1 LTLAA
6 LAAAVAASATPWSA
20 PAALSPC
27 RAAGAPQVVF
37 PSDSPS
43 QGTGTGAVVWSAAA
57 GCVGGEGAR
66 VAGIGTGD
74 VPGASAVVRNA
85 IGRPLAAH
93 GPLLASGAPHGQI
106 VIAGSAPGDRTAGV
120 LIQGAAG
127 GPFTALAP
135 EGTSAA
141 PVAFGRAYL
150 GDVALASASAP
161 APTPTPAPA
170 RASGGRLS
178 ATGGFAVHVER
189 FYAHRFGREVSVPS
203 AGSAPVRE
211 LTLAMDYRSEVL
223 AVWVQGG
230 VIYARL
236 LPNDGAA
243 RPLQRLARVGEAAHV
258 AALLSDDGRAIV
270 AWSERH
276 GEQTRVYIDRSG
288 AGVRFRAAQLLES
301 FSDPDGLGAPAASP
315 SLVRL
320 SSESVMLAWAGAEGG
335 HWVVRTAPVYMGG
348 VGVVGTIAA
357 PGADLLLDCLAA
369 GPAADA
375 LLLWTQPPPSAG
387 APPALEHESIFAAT
401 GFDAGDRRTAFG
413 APQLVAAPAPVDD
426 LSGAFDPDSDRA
438 VAVWQGQGGRI
449 EYSVRGQAG
458 TP

>member
-6 LAAAVAASATPWSA
+6 LAAAVAASATPWST
-20 PAALSPC
+20 PAVLSPC

-43 QGTGTGAVVWSAAA
+43 DATGAGAVVWRAAA
-57 GCVGGEGAR
+57 GCAGGEGAR
-66 VAGIGTGD
+66 VAGVGAGD

-85 IGRPLAAH
+85 VGRALAAH

-106 VIAGSAPGDRTAGV
+106 VIAGSATGGGTAGP
-120 LIQGAAG
+120 LIQGVAG
-127 GPFTALAP
+127 GPFTALEP

-141 PVAFGRAYL
+141 PLALARAYL
-150 GDVALASASAP
+150 GDVALASA
-161 APTPTPAPA
+161 PTHA
-170 RASGGRLS
+170 RPGGGRVS
-178 ATGGFAVHVER
+178 ASGGFAVHVER

-230 VIYARL
+230 AIYARL
-236 LPNDGAA
+236 LPNEGAA
-243 RPLQRLARVGEAAHV
+243 RPLQRLARVGESAHV

-276 GEQTRVYIDRSG
+276 GEQTSVYIDRSG

-301 FSDPDGLGAPAASP
+301 FSDPDGLDAPAASP

-320 SSESVMLAWAGAEGG
+320 SSESVMLAWAGAEAS

-357 PGADLLLDCLAA
+357 PGADVLLDCLAA

-375 LLLWTQPPPSAG
+375 LLLWTQPAPSAG
-387 APPALEHESIFAAT
+387 APPDLERQSIFAAT
-401 GFDAGDRRTAFG
+401 GFDAGDQRTVFG
-413 APQLVAAPAPVDD
+413 APQLVAAPAAVDD
-426 LSGAFDPDSDRA
+426 LSGAFDPASDRP
-438 VAVWQGQGGRI
+438 VAVWQGQDGRI